1 MEIRKSVFFQEAV
14 AGPCAEAI
22 ELLCL
27 VIHRLG
33 IGQDGL
39 FVVEVG
45 GVGRKLSLLKGREQ
59 ALGEAGARC

>member
-14 AGPCAEAI
+14 AGQCAEAI

-45 GVGRKLSLLKGREQ
+45 GVGRKLSLLEG
-59 ALGEAGARC
+59 